1 MNKIPTAEEFFSIN
15 HGLYTAYSVKNKDNE
30 LVQVVSIDKAV
41 EFTKL
46 HVKAALES
54 AAQKAELGYADGR
67 YELPDYA
74 EEPFNAVIDDLGNAN
89 YIDRNSILK
98 AYPDELIK

>member
-1 MNKIPTAEEFFSIN
+1 MNKIPTAEDYLIGK
-15 HGLYTAYSVKNKDNE
+15 GLSVRHSKDVRITMDAMLE
-30 LVQVVSIDKAV
+30 LM
-41 EFTKL
+41 KL